1 MGRHARAVNTPPD
14 SASAAL
20 IPVWAAFRRA
30 GVTLI
35 ELLVAVAGVAVLM
48 AILLPVVAHLRERAR
63 LVACTNQT
71 AQVAKGFSAYDA
83 SRSQL
88 PGWRNALGSYTTAHA
103 ASTAPNGN
111 TTPCVSWTVMILP
124 FIGEQ
129 EIYNWYDTYSATRIA
144 DDATKKRVALF
155 LCPTMT
161 SIMKSPSPLC
171 YFANG
176 GTGAMS
182 LDKPGGH
189 RQYGRQFTGDGVCL
203 DAAGNL
209 PSHPWHSKT
218 GGCDEYVPG
227 RYSLSEIA
235 EGDGTSNTLLIAE
248 RTGPDSPVDVS
259 WADNPLSPPN
269 NSNNPKSLAAKST
282 HAVLHSRGI
291 HPGYGAPGGGE
302 SIHATMNTWMKV
314 RGDNGLRYPS
324 SRHEGG
330 SMMAFC
336 DGHVKFVSDSINEW
350 VYTQLMTSNHTDMSF
365 RVGMFEKV
373 AQPDGTLVPAVYSEA
388 DLDGQ
393 P

>member
-1 MGRHARAVNTPPD
+1 MGTNAPPAAPRSTDNAVAVVP
-14 SASAAL
+14 
-20 IPVWAAFRRA
+20 RQ
-30 GVTLI
+30 GVTLT
-35 ELLVAVAGVAVLM
+35 ELLVAVAGIAVIM
-48 AILLPVVAHLRERAR
+48 AILLPAVAILRERAR
-63 LVACTNQT
+63 LVTCTNQT
-71 AQVAKGFSAYDA
+71 AQVAKGFAAYDTA
-83 SRSQL
+83 RSQL
-88 PGWRNALGSYTTAHA
+88 PGWRNALGGYTTAHA
-103 ASTAPNGN
+103 AATAPNGN

-155 LCPTMT
+155 LCPTMA
-161 SIMKSPSPLC
+161 SIVKSPSPLC

-176 GTGAMS
+176 GTGAMA
-182 LDKPGGH
+182 LDKPRG
-189 RQYGRQFTGDGVCL
+189 RRIASRQFTGDGVCL

-209 PSHPWHSKT
+209 PDHPWHIKT
-218 GGCDEYVPG
+218 GGCDDYEPG
-227 RYSLSEIA
+227 RYSFSEIA

-248 RTGPDSPVDVS
+248 RTGLDSPVDVS
-259 WADNPLSPPN
+259 WADNPLPPPN
-269 NSNNPKSLAAKST
+269 NANNPKSLAGKST

-336 DGHVKFVSDSINEW
+336 DGHVKFVSNSINEW

-373 AQPDGTLVPAVYSEA
+373 AQPDGTLAPAVFSEA
-388 DLDGQ
+388 DLDGK